1 MNKTLL
7 ILGDSFACDWKVN
20 SMNMGWPILLNN
32 DFTITNLAQAGVSE
46 YKIYKQ
52 LQSVDVNQFDFV
64 IISHTS
70 SYRIPI
76 EKHPTYQKGDLH
88 ENCDL
93 IFSDI
98 ESKRK
103 TSKLLDTAYNF
114 YKDLFWNEY
123 FEFTSNLIYQKIQ
136 ELTPDAIHMTFF
148 DEFYDD
154 SVLKLE
160 SIFKSN
166 RGDVNHLNED
176 GNIKVYNKILSI
188 IKEKTKDE

>member
-1 MNKTLL
+1 MGKRLL
-7 ILGDSFACDWKVN
+7 ILGDSFACNWESDSNNK
-20 SMNMGWPILLNN
+20 GWPSLLK
-32 DFTITNLAQAGVSE
+32 DTFTITNLAQAGVSE

-52 LQSVDVNQFDFV
+52 LQSVDVNQYDFV

-76 EKHPTYQKGDLH
+76 EKHPTYQEGDLH

-103 TSKLLDTAYNF
+103 KNKVLDTAYNF

>member
-1 MNKTLL
+1 MKKIL
-7 ILGDSFACDWKVN
+7 ILGDSFACNWASESN
-20 SMNMGWPILLNN
+20 NIGWPELLANN
-32 DFTITNLAQAGVSE
+32 FKITNLAQAGVSE

-52 LQSVDVNQFDFV
+52 LQSVDIDNFDFV

-76 EKHPTYQKGDLH
+76 ETHPSYQPGDLH

-103 TSKLLDTAYNF
+103 NNKILDTAYNF
-114 YKDLFWNEY
+114 YKNLFWNEY
-123 FEFTSNLIYQKIQ
+123 FEFTSNLIYHKIK
-136 ELTPDAIHMTFF
+136 ELTPNSIHITFF

-166 RGDVNHLNED
+166 RGNVNHLDEE
-176 GNIKVYNKILSI
+176 GNKQVYNILLN
-188 IKEKTKDE
+188 KLKGE